1 MKNKNYFKAENM
13 VGIIVL
19 LHLIFVL
26 LLQVLQANAGIG
38 GDGIFT
44 YTLANNPYAFEYID
58 PEYKYLPKSDEG
70 WISAR
75 VLRDS
80 YIVGDYSQF
89 NYSGAYFHQRIDNHP
104 LAYYFLV
111 HTVCSVFKETYS
123 PYFTMIINLF
133 FAGLADLVFI
143 KLFKK
148 IYGKTLY
155 VIVPFVFLFFM
166 VIMQQLYT
174 LARMYMML
182 AFFCLWYIYI
192 HYGLLD
198 ANDAKWKKSSLVQ
211 FTVCILLGSQT
222 HYYFYVYAAV
232 LSLLMAIYLI
242 YKHEIYKLLNYI
254 YAGII
259 GICISWMIFPWMIW
273 HIFFNQMQKHTDIIP
288 WSLEKIKGYLAFLN
302 QRLLNGR
309 WVIAII
315 VVVLLIAA
323 AKLKGK
329 KTVFGKRVFCMMVLV
344 TSIIFSLI
352 IYTLDEDTWG
362 YFTPIYIPFIILLS
376 ICLINLCTKI
386 LPDRTKTA
394 ILSAAICALL
404 ILSVSSTVKFVK
416 DYLKSSKEYTQFS
429 RIADDYEGDDCIFI
443 ETEQDNLLQGYFF
456 QFGNYDEFKKIPFE
470 EYKTKG
476 ISKEML
482 QGRKDNGRV
491 VVYIPT
497 GCDIYIEQNCELLAD
512 NGSYCIY
519 EIKEEN

>member
-58 PEYKYLPKSDEG
+58 PEYKYLPNSDEG

-174 LARMYMML
+174 LARMYM
-182 AFFCLWYIYI
+182 
-192 HYGLLD
+192 
-198 ANDAKWKKSSLVQ
+198 K
-211 FTVCILLGSQT
+211 
-222 HYYFYVYAAV
+222 V
-232 LSLLMAIYLI
+232 LMKALIFPLLMIRA
-242 YKHEIYKLLNYI
+242 
-254 YAGII
+254 AGA
-259 GICISWMIFPWMIW
+259 MEM
-273 HIFFNQMQKHTDIIP
+273 
-288 WSLEKIKGYLAFLN
+288 
-302 QRLLNGR
+302 
-309 WVIAII
+309 
-315 VVVLLIAA
+315 
-323 AKLKGK
+323 
-329 KTVFGKRVFCMMVLV
+329 
-344 TSIIFSLI
+344 SIR
-352 IYTLDEDTWG
+352 
-362 YFTPIYIPFIILLS
+362 
-376 ICLINLCTKI
+376 CT
-386 LPDRTKTA
+386 T
-394 ILSAAICALL
+394 
-404 ILSVSSTVKFVK
+404 LSVRRP
-416 DYLKSSKEYTQFS
+416 
-429 RIADDYEGDDCIFI
+429 RISA
-443 ETEQDNLLQGYFF
+443 TA
-456 QFGNYDEFKKIPFE
+456 P
-470 EYKTKG
+470 
-476 ISKEML
+476 
-482 QGRKDNGRV
+482 
-491 VVYIPT
+491 
-497 GCDIYIEQNCELLAD
+497 
-512 NGSYCIY
+512 
-519 EIKEEN
+519 